1 VRVGILKPD
10 HLGDLILSAPA
21 IAALRRRF
29 PDAILFCNPRNL
41 PLARHL
47 FPGLRT
53 CPFHLPHLDKE
64 RSAGPDGGQ
73 LVRLLRR
80 EIDTLI
86 CLRWDGESERL
97 LTTPEIE
104 YHTPGPS
111 LIDRHVA
118 VEQHE
123 LAARFTGPYDLL
135 STYAYAGCP
144 PGPVRPSKPGAI
156 GLCIAA
162 GFRLN
167 AWPLGHWQEL
177 AERLHRHGIRIVLIG
192 GPAEAQKL
200 RVLELALKQGL
211 GYYPQVLVGTTD
223 FAATLERMANL
234 ADLVI
239 ATDSGAGHLAALVR
253 PVVSLFGGSPWRRFA
268 PLGRHNLIMSR
279 RYPCSPCPQF
289 TRSTMNAC
297 HTQECL
303 VNLKPRQVYNCL
315 TAYLTGLDLTK
326 DLELDGVWMAQAPW
340 QEQLAGA
347 ASHSCVGLPPCPSA
361 SAA

>member
-1 VRVGILKPD
+1 VRVGVLKPD

-21 IAALRRRF
+21 ITALGRRF
-29 PDAILFCNPRNL
+29 ADLTLFCHPKNL

-47 FPGLRT
+47 FPGLRSL
-53 CPFHLPHLDKE
+53 PFHLPHLDKE
-64 RSAGPDGGQ
+64 RSGAPDVGKLLGI
-73 LVRLLRR
+73 LRR

-97 LTTPEIE
+97 LTIPQIE
-104 YHTPGPS
+104 YHTPGPA

-135 STYAYAGCP
+135 STYIYSGC
-144 PGPVRPSKPGAI
+144 GPSLSRPREPRAI

-177 AERLHRHGIRIVLIG
+177 AERLHGHGIRIVLLG
-192 GPAEAQKL
+192 GPAEVRKL
-200 RVLELALKQGL
+200 RVLQTALKH
-211 GYYPQVLVGTTD
+211 VLRYDPEVIIGTSD
-223 FAATLERMANL
+223 FAATLEAIANRV
-234 ADLVI
+234 DLVV
-239 ATDSGAGHLAALVR
+239 ATDSGAGHLAAVVR
-253 PVVSLFGGSPWRRFA
+253 PVISLFGGSPWRRFA
-268 PLGRHNLIMSR
+268 PLGRHNLVLSR

-289 TRSTMNAC
+289 TRTALNSC

-303 VNLKPRQVYNCL
+303 VNLKPRQVYSCL
-315 TAYLTGLDLTK
+315 TAYLSGLVLDR

-340 QEQLAGA
+340 QEKLDEADSGKQANLESSPIAGA
-347 ASHSCVGLPPCPSA
+347 A
-361 SAA
+361 